1 MQIIRS
7 FEQGDATAIGFGVR
21 VLVLSSEGEHG
32 PISRRLAHL
41 GGRVDVS
48 EELFAGLSE
57 LIDDPAGYGLFV
69 VDCDSA
75 GVGGLEAAQRAVQ
88 MLGDL
93 AQRVPVILVSGEPRD
108 HSFPPDRATPT
119 ILRAP
124 ISAVSLKVGFEH
136 ALRERLLYRAA

>member
-21 VLVLSSEGEHG
+21 VLVLSSEGEEG
-32 PISRRLAHL
+32 QISRRLARL
-41 GGRVDVS
+41 GGKVDQVG
-48 EELFAGLSE
+48 ELFAALSE

-75 GVGGLEAAQRAVQ
+75 GVGGLEAAQRAVL
-88 MLGDL
+88 MLGTV
-93 AQRVPVILVSGEPRD
+93 AQRVPVILISGEARD
-108 HSFPPDRATPT
+108 HAFPPDRTPT

-136 ALRERLLYRAA
+136 ALRDRLFNRAA

>member
-7 FEQGDATAIGFGVR
+7 FEQGDATAIGYGVR
-21 VLVLSSEGEHG
+21 VLVLSCEGEAG
-32 PISRRLAHL
+32 QISRRLARL
-41 GGRVDVS
+41 GGKVDVV
-48 EELFAGLSE
+48 EELFAALSE

-75 GVGGLEAAQRAVQ
+75 GVGGLQAAQRALL
-88 MLGDL
+88 MLGDV
-93 AQRVPVILVSGEPRD
+93 AQRVSVILVSGEPLD
-108 HSFPPDRATPT
+108 HVFPSDRSLPT